1 MRRSR
6 TSREKSP
13 PKSSIAATS
22 AVGLGVAALAAAPA
36 ANAAVFNVTTLADS
50 GAGSLRQAII
60 DANGAAGA
68 DVITFQAALSGTIT
82 LTTGQLYITDSV
94 DVQGPGA
101 AVITV
106 SGNNSSRVFYMYNG
120 SGEIDVRIA
129 GLTITEGSDVIGAGV
144 VNFDENLILDGVTI
158 TENNSVSDGAGLWAD
173 GFNMDLTITN
183 STISGNIAGGD
194 GGGIYI
200 EDTGGPLLIEESV
213 ISGNQA
219 AGSGGGIYFYDPD
232 DDITIRDTTISGNT
246 SVGGV
251 GGGVYLY
258 SFDAGSLT
266 IERTTVSGNTA
277 LGGGGL
283 ALYGLDVE
291 PALIENSTISG
302 NQATSFNGGGI
313 YLYNL
318 YAELVLN
325 FVTVAGNTSV
335 ANGGGMSLGF
345 GPATINNSIFG
356 DNTAAADDD
365 LTDAFAGTFDL
376 RYTLVESPGS
386 APIND
391 IEGNIFNTDPQLAA
405 LADNGGPTETQRP
418 ALTSPVVNAA
428 DPALVPPPATDQ
440 RGEPRFYPTRA
451 DMGALE
457 LVGGVIQFNPT
468 VDSVAENAGSI
479 TLTVVRDVGP
489 DPASVDFT
497 TNPGTATAGPGN
509 DYTTTSGTLN
519 FAAGDL
525 SETFN
530 VPILDDATVEGSE
543 QFTAT
548 LSNPS
553 PDATIGA
560 GNPATVT
567 ITDFETGQIV
577 FSSATYSVGETGGV
591 VTITVNRVNGSD
603 GAASVNYTT
612 VPGTATPGVGNDYT
626 TTGGTFNWADGD
638 ATSRSFDV
646 PILDDDAAEG
656 DEDFGV
662 SLDTPSGAAIGTP
675 GTATVTI
682 IDDPAGTAQ
691 FSVASIDTT
700 EEAGTVTVT
709 VTRTGG
715 TEGPLSVNYSTADG
729 TATTPSDY
737 TAAAGIITFPAGSA
751 VSQTFDI
758 TLIDDNV
765 PEGEEMFTANLS
777 GPGTGT
783 PSSVTIVLAASDAVI
798 APIPTVSWLGKVFLT
813 IMSAMAGLYVM
824 MRNRLS
830 LFLLAMLCAGVF
842 AAPPLSAAEKTKK
855 ETPKAQAEVKKKE
868 NKGSKFSGT
877 VQSIESNGASI
888 VMTLSGGIAITIP
901 KTVSNITDVRS
912 AKPQPG
918 TLQQIVAG
926 TQVVVKMR
934 TDANGVV
941 KSVKIKITG

>member
-1 MRRSR
+1 MV
-6 TSREKSP
+6 
-13 PKSSIAATS
+13 AS
-22 AVGLGVAALAAAPA
+22 AVGLGAAALAAAPA
-36 ANAAVFNVTTLADS
+36 ANAAVFNVTTLGDN

-120 SGEIDVRIA
+120 GVELDVRVA
-129 GLTITEGSDVIGAGV
+129 GLTITEGAASIGAGV

-158 TENNSVSDGAGLWAD
+158 TLNNSSFDGAGLWAD
-173 GFNMDLTITN
+173 GFDMDLSIIN

-200 EDTGGPLLIEESV
+200 EDTGGPLLIENSV

-232 DDITIRDTTISGNT
+232 EDIIIRDTTISGNT
-246 SVGGV
+246 SAGGV
-251 GGGVYLY
+251 GGGIYLY

-283 ALYGLDVE
+283 ALYGLDHDTT
-291 PALIENSTISG
+291 LIENSTISG
-302 NQATSFNGGGI
+302 NQATFFNGGGI

-325 FVTVAGNTSV
+325 FVTVAGNTTAAS
-335 ANGGGMSLGF
+335 GGGMSVGF
-345 GPATINNSIFG
+345 GPTTINNSIFG
-356 DNTAAADDD
+356 DNTAAADND
-365 LTDAFAGTFDL
+365 LTDAFAATFDL
-376 RYTLVESPGS
+376 RYSLVESPGS

-391 IEGNIFNTDPQLAA
+391 IEGNLLSVDPQLGA
-405 LADNGGPTETQRP
+405 LADNGGSTETQRP

-428 DPALVPPPATDQ
+428 DPVLAVPATDQ

-468 VDSVAENAGSI
+468 AVPVAENAGSV

-489 DPASVDFT
+489 DPASVDYT
-497 TNPGTATAGPGN
+497 TNPGTATAGAGN

-530 VPILDDATVEGSE
+530 VPILDDAAVEGSE

-553 PDATIGA
+553 SDATLGA

-567 ITDFETGQIV
+567 ITDFEPGQVV
-577 FSSATYSVGETGGV
+577 FSNATYAVGETGGT

-612 VPGTATPGVGNDYT
+612 APGTATPGAGNDYT

-638 ATSRSFDV
+638 ATARTFDV
-646 PILDDDAAEG
+646 PILDDNAVEG
-656 DEDFGV
+656 NEDFGV
-662 SLDTPSGAAIGTP
+662 SLNTPGGATIGTP

-682 IDDPAGTAQ
+682 TDDPAGTAQ
-691 FSVASIDTT
+691 FSVTSIDTT
-700 EEAGTVTVT
+700 ETAGTVIVT

-715 TEGPLSVNYSTADG
+715 TEGPLSVNYATADG
-729 TATTPSDY
+729 TATAPSDY
-737 TAAAGIITFPAGSA
+737 APAAGIVTFPAGSA
-751 VSQTFDI
+751 VAQTFNI
-758 TLIDDNV
+758 TLVNDNV
-765 PEGEEMFTANLS
+765 TEGVEMFTANLS

-783 PSSVTIVLAASDAVI
+783 PSSVTIVLAANGN
-798 APIPTVSWLGKVFLT
+798 APIPTVSWYGKFFMIL
-813 IMSAMAGLYVM
+813 MSAMAGLYVM
-824 MRNRLS
+824 VRNRFS
-830 LFLLAMLCAGVF
+830 VLLVAMICAGMF
-842 AAPPLSAAEKTKK
+842 AAPPLSAAEKTKN
-855 ETPKAQAEVKKKE
+855 ETPKTQAEQKKKE

-888 VMTLSGGIAITIP
+888 VMTLSGGITVTIP